1 MSEYG
6 IGSMS
11 GDVRVPRKQKE
22 AAIKDADSKIKEAAG
37 RLKRSRN
44 YEERRR
50 AEDDLAGAQSARA
63 KYAAWRED
71 D

>member
-6 IGSMS
+6 IGDMS
-11 GDVRVPRKQKE
+11 GDVRVPKGQKA
-22 AAIKDADSKIKEAAG
+22 AAIKDADKHIKEAAG

-63 KYAAWRED
+63 KYSAWREED
-71 D
+71 